1 MMDGYNKNK
10 KYYLSVSFIIL
21 AGIMW
26 GTMGLFVRNL
36 AADGLSTIEIV
47 FFRSVIAAVSMF
59 LYCIVGNRTAMKI
72 KLKDIWCFVGT
83 GIISLTLFNICY
95 FTTIQRTSM
104 AVAAILLYTSPIFV
118 VLLSALLFKE
128 KLTLSKIIALIIAF
142 AGCVFVTGIVGGSL
156 IMDATGILIGIGSG
170 IGYALYSIFGR
181 FAIQKGYS
189 SVTISFYTFVF
200 ASIGMVAVSPV
211 LNPIGVT
218 ISKIAQG
225 NIIRDV
231 LLLVGIALIATV
243 LPYVFYTLGLTGV
256 ENGKAGIMA
265 SVEPVVASILGI
277 VVYRE
282 KLTVSTILGIILVLA
297 AIVILNIE
305 PRKED

>member
-47 FFRSVIAAVSMF
+47 FFRSVLAAVLMF

-305 PRKED
+305 PKKED

>member
-1 MMDGYNKNK
+1 MSK
-10 KYYLSVSFIIL
+10 KIATASIL
-21 AGIMW
+21 VAGIMW

-47 FFRSVIAAVSMF
+47 FFRSVMASILMIGYMLVMDRKDMR
-59 LYCIVGNRTAMKI
+59 IKI
-72 KLKDIWCFVGT
+72 KDIWCFVGT
-83 GIISLTLFNICY
+83 GIVSLTLFNLCY

-118 VLLSALLFKE
+118 VILSAIFFKE
-128 KLTLSKIIALIIAF
+128 KITVSKIVALVIAF
-142 AGCVFVTGIVGGSL
+142 AGCVFVTGIVGGNL
-156 IMDATGILIGIGSG
+156 VMDGVGIFVGIGAG

-189 SVTISFYTFVF
+189 SLTISFYTFVF
-200 ASIGMVAVSPV
+200 ASIGMLVVSPF
-211 LNPIGVT
+211 LNPIGITVT
-218 ISKIAQG
+218 KISQG
-225 NIIRDV
+225 STIKDI
-231 LLLVGIALIATV
+231 LLIVGIALVATV

-265 SVEPVVASILGI
+265 SIEPVVASILGI
-277 VVYRE
+277 VVYKE
-282 KLTVSTILGIILVLA
+282 KLTFTTIIGILLVLV

-305 PRKED
+305 PTKKDSNSK